1 VRAFGYQQTCCQ
13 IRVRPDG
20 ETVVVNS
27 SPMQPLSLLVQ
38 ISHAEELDPGV
49 GAKKGKVRQR
59 LTTLGA
65 RTLYLEKS
73 EQVSRE

>member
-1 VRAFGYQQTCCQ
+1 
-13 IRVRPDG
+13 
-20 ETVVVNS
+20 
-27 SPMQPLSLLVQ
+27 MQPLSLLVQ